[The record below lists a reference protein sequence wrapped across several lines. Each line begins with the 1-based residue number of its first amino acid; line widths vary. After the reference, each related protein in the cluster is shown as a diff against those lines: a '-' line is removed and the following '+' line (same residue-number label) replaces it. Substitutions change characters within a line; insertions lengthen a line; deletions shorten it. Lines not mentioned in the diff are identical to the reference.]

1 MATFLY
7 PTWDYENT
15 GQAGD
20 DKEIWQKLMTYVENK
35 AALTSTAPN
44 KTIAGPLLLNFLE
57 HEMLKDNFISIKQ
70 YTTKSSTNKR
80 LAEMKISVISRGQI
94 IDATA
99 VAPFIVP
106 EEPNDDYAI
115 KKDAY
120 YNFRIRGR
128 TFNGKTKEGVNG
140 KTGIF
145 DKSSITMLV
154 GTGNYQR
161 IIDGCPVLKLK
172 DNNGISPFDMVKPVT
187 VTVNVTDTADSAQ
200 IQVDSTAGLL
210 VGMIGTIDGGGNIG
224 KIKSVDSGTQIT
236 MQSSNRRITGDKIV
250 FDDGGGVEVPR
261 GDIDIV
267 QNDILRPYF
276 KFLRF
281 VNEAFNLQ
289 PTDCHS
295 DDRMILLLENLG
307 RLFVDS
313 KLDITGH
320 PWRRVQLKGNDADKV
335 PVPPVLKKKKPPTPE
350 QPYDLKD
357 IDRER
362 IALDALLWTKREYG
376 NQFKRTDPSVYD
388 LFEALQIPKNL
399 TLEGALTE
407 LIGRLTARKL
417 QTANAWEPSIYT
429 FYGNK
434 RGRGRTAIWESALVH
449 CLQGTTAQAYTR
461 AIVDHIF
468 LNPSVQNGQQ
478 RYSNADLF
486 ASGGRDFKSNAFES
500 FDQELAQNYA
510 THMRANQDSNK
521 YLMILNLPWPETKRH
536 LRKQPERNRYYP
548 EAFVEA
554 RYPEVFYVKLK
565 HEHEACHRLRKVGY
579 ALSLSRE
586 KGYPVISRRQVVAPD
601 AFHTDYNTLP
611 LPRIATDA
619 VGAEYWSGH
628 NPSLIKEYGREAHRS
643 QATPELF
650 VKPISE
656 HPLYPSRMKANF

>member
-44 KTIAGPLLLNFLE
+44 KTVAGPLLLNFLE

-115 KKDAY
+115 KEKAY

-128 TFNGKTKEGVNG
+128 TFNGKAKESVNG
-140 KTGIF
+140 KTVIF

-161 IIDGCPVLKLK
+161 IIDGCPVLKLE
-172 DNNGISPFDMVKPVT
+172 DNNGISPFDT
-187 VTVNVTDTADSAQ
+187 NA
-200 IQVDSTAGLL
+200 
-210 VGMIGTIDGGGNIG
+210 N
-224 KIKSVDSGTQIT
+224 
-236 MQSSNRRITGDKIV
+236 GD
-250 FDDGGGVEVPR
+250 VEVPR

-449 CLQGTTAQAYTR
+449 CLQGTATQAYTR

-619 VGAEYWSGH
+619 VGTEYWSGH